1 MRIKNN
7 FEKRLEVIPSGIL
20 SLIAKIDELKG
31 RWSAGTNLH
40 PQILGRL
47 KRSVLVTSTGAST
60 RIEGAKLT
68 DEDVEKFMQGIAVQK
83 FTDRD
88 SQEVKGYYELLQNV
102 FNSWESLRLSEGLIK
117 HFHREL
123 LKYVKKDIFHSGQ
136 YKQTEN
142 KVRMIN
148 TKGEVVG
155 TVFDT
160 TPVHLTPIKMQE
172 LTEWT
177 IDVLQKKQYHPLLI
191 IGNFIVEFL
200 MIHPFSDGN
209 GRLSRIL
216 TNFLLLKAG
225 YLYIP
230 YISHEKFIEDNKSD
244 YYLALRKSQKTFNSK
259 EENITSWLGFFL
271 NVLLKQSEE
280 AVALLSSEQLEK
292 TLSEKQLNIWKNIQK
307 AGEII
312 KNELIK
318 KTGIVRPTLNQVLEK
333 LIKLKK
339 IKRIGMGRSTRY
351 RIY

>member
-1 MRIKNN
+1 MKVQNK
-7 FEKRLEVIPSGIL
+7 FEKRLEVIPSSIL
-20 SLIAKIDELKG
+20 LLIAQIDELKG

-47 KRSVLVTSTGAST
+47 KRSVLITSTGAST
-60 RIEGAKLT
+60 RIEGAKLS
-68 DEDVEKFMQGIAVQK
+68 DEDVEKFMLGIDVQR

-88 SQEVKGYYELLQNV
+88 SQEVRGYYELLQNV
-102 FNSWESLRLSEGLIK
+102 FNAWESIRLSEGLIK
-117 HFHREL
+117 HFHKEL

-148 TKGEVVG
+148 TKGEVIG
-155 TVFDT
+155 TIFNT

-177 IDVLQKKQYHPLLI
+177 IDVWQKKQYHPLLI

-200 MIHPFSDGN
+200 IIHPFSDGN

-216 TNFLLLKAG
+216 TNLLLLQSG

-230 YISHEKFIEDNKSD
+230 YISHEKFIEDNKLD
-244 YYLALRKSQKTFNSK
+244 YYLALRKSQKTFNIDN
-259 EENITSWLGFFL
+259 EDITTWLGFFL
-271 NVLLKQSEE
+271 KILLKQSEE
-280 AVALLSSEQLEK
+280 AVVLLSSEQTEK
-292 TLSEKQLNIWKNIQK
+292 ILSEKQLSIWKHIQK
-307 AGEII
+307 VREITPR
-312 KNELIK
+312 ELIK
-318 KTGIVRPTLNQVLEK
+318 KTGIVRPTLNQALDK

-339 IKRIGMGRSTRY
+339 IQRIGMGRSTRY
-351 RIY
+351 RDY